1 MSYKSEKRGDK
12 HSRRTLARL
21 NAVQAYYQ
29 KSMDDS
35 SAGEVVDQFMAHR
48 IGAEIDGLQF
58 KDADKNLFKDLVIGT
73 EERLVEIDE
82 KINGVLDKER
92 SMEKLD
98 LIMQA
103 CLRVAVYELFA
114 RIDTKAV
121 VIITEYVGLA
131 RTFFTGKEP
140 TFVNG
145 VLDRLAREIREGEFS
160 D

>member
-73 EERLVEIDE
+73 DERLVEIDE
-82 KINGVLDKER
+82 KINAVLDKER

-103 CLRVAVYELFA
+103 CLRVAVYELLA